1 MSGQSQIEGASV
13 LQQLP
18 AKTPKWA
25 VGAVAIIIALASSF
39 VTVYMISQDEIQ
51 QFLGWA
57 EARHEARDEKLVT
70 EYTSTLQMV
79 LSLVDTNSA
88 QITEL
93 SKTLGAAQ
101 QQNAILSDRVAALE
115 RFLQLAKG
123 DLELCETKLKS
134 CVCRKE

>member
-1 MSGQSQIEGASV
+1 MAGQSQPDVSGV

-25 VGAVAIIIALASSF
+25 VGVVAIIIAVASSF

-51 QFLGWA
+51 QYIGWA
-57 EARHEARDEKLVT
+57 EEHHEAKDSKLLT
-70 EYTSTLQMV
+70 EYNSTLNTV

-93 SKTLGAAQ
+93 SKALGAAQ
-101 QQNAILSDRVAALE
+101 QQNAVLADRVAALE

-123 DLELCETKLKS
+123 DLELCETKLRS